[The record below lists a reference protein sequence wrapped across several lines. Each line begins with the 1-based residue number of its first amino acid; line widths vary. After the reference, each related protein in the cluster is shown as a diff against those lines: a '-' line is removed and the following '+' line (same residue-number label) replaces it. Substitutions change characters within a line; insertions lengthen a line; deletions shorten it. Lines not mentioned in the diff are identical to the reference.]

1 MRLILCY
8 AKLGPMAFVSHLDF
22 QQLWWRVFRLA
33 AIPLEMTQGYN
44 PRPRLRF
51 ASPLATGFAGEQELL
66 EVFIR
71 AKEDGVEERLN
82 RVPPRGMKVLAA
94 TPVPPEFPKV
104 TALVDALAYRVKLP
118 ADSDCLD
125 CIRRV
130 AGEHLLMARM
140 AGDNLELLLKVI
152 EQRTI
157 RPPPVFL
164 ALSRRTFPLSA
175 PAFTPFP
182 VPGFSP
188 CPGVCC
194 SCPVSPEVDLMG
206 AKPKGQRA

>member
-71 AKEDGVEERLN
+71 GQEDGVEERLN
-82 RVPPRGMKVLAA
+82 RVLPRGMKVLAA

-104 TALVDALAYRVKLP
+104 TALVDALAYRVKLS

-125 CIRRV
+125 CIRRE

-157 RPPPVFL
+157 RPDNL
-164 ALSRRTFPLSA
+164 AAACFPGSLPADFSVVRTGIYALPSPRIQPL
-175 PAFTPFP
+175 PRGLLLL
-182 VPGFSP
+182 PGQ
-188 CPGVCC
+188 PG
-194 SCPVSPEVDLMG
+194 G
-206 AKPKGQRA
+206 